1 MTTGCKIPLPM
12 FNIITSIHQ
21 CEVES
26 TTTTVDKRVSE
37 FQNHRAILH
46 KTDGNKKF
54 VKFFSYEPSLV

>member
-1 MTTGCKIPLPM
+1 M
-12 FNIITSIHQ
+12 FNIITYIHQ

-26 TTTTVDKRVSE
+26 TTTTVDKRVGE